1 MGHWPT
7 WQIQDIVEKANTIF
21 HNEQRAHYF
30 KTFFLDHC
38 TRQKN

>member
-7 WQIQDIVEKANTIF
+7 WQIQDIVKKTNTIF

-30 KTFFLDHC
+30 KTFF
-38 TRQKN
+38 